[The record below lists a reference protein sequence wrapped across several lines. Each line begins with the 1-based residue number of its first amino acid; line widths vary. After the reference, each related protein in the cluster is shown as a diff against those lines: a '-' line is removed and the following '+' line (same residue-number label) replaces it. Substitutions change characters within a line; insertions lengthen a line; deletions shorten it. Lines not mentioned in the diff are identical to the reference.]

1 MPPRAM
7 PSRVRPASPDLSPE
21 DFYAIRD
28 AVMET
33 ARGRWF
39 LDEYATRLRTAE
51 TADLLDSMKRLE
63 NAVAANHDAL
73 MARLADALS
82 LDDEEDA
89 LAEALASADDDLA
102 PELAPRHMKFYRA
115 DEDIF
120 EPAPQAMIAA
130 VPEPLRP
137 VLVEPETAPAQPQK
151 QRIVIIRHKP
161 GEQIDVP
168 LMAEDYAKAS

>member
-1 MPPRAM
+1 MPRAM
-7 PSRVRPASPDLSPE
+7 PPRVRPASPDLNPG
-21 DFYAIRD
+21 DFDAIRD

-39 LDEYATRLRTAE
+39 LDEFATRLRTAE
-51 TADLLDSMKRLE
+51 TAELLDGMKRLE
-63 NAVAANHDAL
+63 TSIATNHDAL

-82 LDDEEDA
+82 ADDEDDA
-89 LAEALASADDDLA
+89 LSGALLNEAPGLT

-120 EPAPQAMIAA
+120 EPAPHA
-130 VPEPLRP
+130 VIGAVADASRP
-137 VLVEPETAPAQPQK
+137 VLVEAANPPAPAAK
-151 QRIVIIRHKP
+151 QRIVIIRHKA

-168 LMAEDYAKAS
+168 LMSEDLAKAS